1 MEEEIEGESDGA
13 DADTVQTEN
22 VDCNLGMECSGTA
35 GDPVLMDQ
43 GETDC
48 LGLIEIEALESVF
61 GCSAEVLEAVG
72 EDEEKDCVCEEDDRD
87 KPVCVSESKVSAE
100 PSSLSSPVHV
110 ELHRFESLGRSTF
123 SIVPPLAPAPI
134 PIPASTPS
142 PADLQRGAFQSKRS
156 VSVQMPSSLSSSSL
170 STSLVSHDNALRPLP
185 QSHLPDRRISLSK
198 RPRSDADS
206 YDVKG
211 SDSTPVVME
220 TNAATLPECPSFPPS
235 PPRWRSRYSSQ
246 RSGSFRAT
254 AASLDKGLCQGK
266 EGEGGGEDEEVDVR
280 WRGALRGGTGAC
292 CSCEH
297 RCSCCAHNSWQKQP
311 STFPYSVDELE
322 GMMRCLKKFC
332 SVLTDMEERLSED
345 QASVY
350 SSLSLTDREEVRDIL
365 ELRNAV
371 KQEAGELELQLTD
384 LVHHYDDSFK
394 MKMNR
399 LLDEQSFL
407 CSQLR
412 LLPPAATPTPSH
424 TSTRNVATQCCMLPC
439 SPLTDISEPH
449 LQSSGSTRDLDSR
462 PPLPVLNSTDEG
474 LDGSSTSKSDKLDFV
489 GLLQKLKK
497 SLRHSVNTDLL
508 E

>member
-1 MEEEIEGESDGA
+1 MD
-13 DADTVQTEN
+13 
-22 VDCNLGMECSGTA
+22 CSGTA
-35 GDPVLMDQ
+35 GDPVVLDQ
-43 GETDC
+43 GETHC

-87 KPVCVSESKVSAE
+87 KPVWVCESEVSAE

-110 ELHRFESLGRSTF
+110 ELHRLESLGRSTV
-123 SIVPPLAPAPI
+123 SVVPALAPAPI
-134 PIPASTPS
+134 PTSTPT

-170 STSLVSHDNALRPLP
+170 STSIVSHDNALGPLP

-198 RPRSDADS
+198 RARSDADS
-206 YDVKG
+206 NYAKG
-211 SDSTPVVME
+211 SDSAPVVME
-220 TNAATLPECPSFPPS
+220 TNATTLPERPSFPPS
-235 PPRWRSRYSSQ
+235 PPHWRSRYSSQ
-246 RSGSFRAT
+246 RSGSFRT
-254 AASLDKGLCQGK
+254 TLTSPDTCQ
-266 EGEGGGEDEEVDVR
+266 EREEEGGGEDEEVDVR
-280 WRGALRGGTGAC
+280 WRGALRGGTEAC

-322 GMMRCLKKFC
+322 GMMRCLKTFC

-412 LLPPAATPTPSH
+412 LLPPGTTPTPSH
-424 TSTRNVATQCCMLPC
+424 TSTRNVATQCCMLPY
-439 SPLTDISEPH
+439 SPLKDISEPH
-449 LQSSGSTRDLDSR
+449 LQSSGSTWDLDSR
-462 PPLPVLNSTDEG
+462 PPLPVSNSIDEG

-497 SLRHSVNTDLL
+497 SLRHSVNTDSL